1 MKISSLKNILKTLND
16 NKIRYLIV
24 GGVAVNIHGYQRMT
38 HDLDLVIQLIPE
50 NIKNA
55 LTALKNIGYVP
66 AVPVTISEVINPKIR
81 EQWIRHKNMTVL
93 SLISDLHP
101 ETTLDIFITEPFNF
115 DAEYN
120 CSEMVELETDLSV
133 HVISLPSLIKMKQKV
148 SRNKDIDD
156 IQHLKYILEEN
167 KNEH

>member
-1 MKISSLKNILKTLND
+1 MKISSLKNILKTLN
-16 NKIRYLIV
+16 NNRIKYLIV

-55 LTALKNIGYVP
+55 LTALNNIGYSP
-66 AVPVTISEVINPKIR
+66 AVPVTVSELINPEIR
-81 EQWIRHKNMTVL
+81 QQWITHKNMTVL
-93 SLISDLHP
+93 SLISNLQPD
-101 ETTLDIFITEPFNF
+101 TTLDIFITEPFNF

-120 CSEMVELETDLSV
+120 SSEIVELDTDLSV
-133 HVISLPSLIKMKQKV
+133 HIISLPSLIRMKQKV
-148 SRNKDIDD
+148 ARNKDIDD
-156 IQHLKYILEEN
+156 IQHLKYIMEE